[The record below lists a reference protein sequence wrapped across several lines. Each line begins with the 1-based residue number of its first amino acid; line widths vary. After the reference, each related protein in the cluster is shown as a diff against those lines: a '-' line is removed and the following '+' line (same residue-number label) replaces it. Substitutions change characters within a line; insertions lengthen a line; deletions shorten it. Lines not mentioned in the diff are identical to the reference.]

1 MDHPALSP
9 LSSLFLAEK
18 TCTPRLLEATY
29 YLALR
34 DGSWKFIPG
43 LGSGGFISTPHTR
56 EPGPGDPEGQLYHLG
71 RDPAEQNNL
80 YDERLEVVKRFMDRV
95 RRYRRQQP

>member
-1 MDHPALSP
+1 
-9 LSSLFLAEK
+9 
-18 TCTPRLLEATY
+18 LLEATY

-80 YDERLEVVKRFMDRV
+80 YDERPEVVKRFMDRV